1 MGRKPFPF
9 GPPEG
14 AYRIK
19 HSCGHEVDHYL
30 TGLDASEK
38 ERAEMTKDECPFCQR
53 GMGLADVDCDWIR
66 NQIEKA
72 DE

>member
-1 MGRKPFPF
+1 MTTQF

-30 TGLDASEK
+30 SGEDASEK
-38 ERAEMTKDECPFCQR
+38 ERAEMTKDECPFCQDGCYMRLEEVDDDWLENEMKR
-53 GMGLADVDCDWIR
+53 GDR
-66 NQIEKA
+66 P
-72 DE
+72 